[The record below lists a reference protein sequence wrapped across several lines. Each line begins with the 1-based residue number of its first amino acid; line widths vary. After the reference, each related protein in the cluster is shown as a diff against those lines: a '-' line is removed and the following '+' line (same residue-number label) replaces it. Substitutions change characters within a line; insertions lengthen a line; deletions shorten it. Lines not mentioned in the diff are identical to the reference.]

1 MENKDYLK
9 KIYNLVIIILI
20 IVSVDFAFNFFSKVN
35 FNNKANSSNSD
46 ITNESILNE
55 DSYDVSKMENL
66 NISQLVK
73 LFDDTK
79 NTYVVYLGRANCSA
93 CVSFLPTLQ
102 KMQDKY
108 GYKTQYLDIRT
119 VDTSSDD
126 YSKLIKNLG
135 TEVTLNVNGETKTDK
150 FGSFYGYTPM
160 VFIIKNGKFT
170 NGFVGAYSES
180 KFESFLNESGIK

>member
-1 MENKDYLK
+1 MEEKNYLR
-9 KIYNLVIIILI
+9 KIYNLVVIILI
-20 IVSVDFAFNFFSKVN
+20 IVCVDFAIDFFSKIN
-35 FNNKANSSNSD
+35 FNNKSNSSDVTSE
-46 ITNESILNE
+46 TTSE
-55 DSYDVSKMENL
+55 DSTYDVSKMANL

-108 GYKTQYLDIRT
+108 GYTTQYLDIRT
-119 VDTSSDD
+119 VDTSKED
-126 YSKLIKNLG
+126 YSKLIKNLS
-135 TEVTLNVNGETKTDK
+135 TEVTLTVNGETKTDA

-180 KFESFLNESGIK
+180 KFEAFLNDSGIK